1 MSEFGFQAFP
11 EMKTLRTFAAPED
24 YDLESPVMNAH
35 QKSTIGNALIRQ
47 TMERY
52 YRVPEQFDDL
62 VYVGLVLQ
70 GWGMRH
76 GVEAHR
82 RNRPYCM
89 GSLPGS

>member
-1 MSEFGFQAFP
+1 
-11 EMKTLRTFAAPED
+11 MKTLRTFAAPED

-70 GWGMRH
+70 DGACVTEWRRTGGTVRTAWGRF
-76 GVEAHR
+76 
-82 RNRPYCM
+82 
-89 GSLPGS
+89 PGS